1 MRVETVGDDMTT
13 DNADGGPRPPG
24 SAPGTLAKDV
34 MSNSR
39 IGPLVKAV
47 RDLDRSLRGLG
58 LMPGDATL
66 VITLEERNAMW
77 IEALLVKYTG
87 VSAHTG
93 TDGKPLT
100 PMADGKI
107 RRFRLGMVEF
117 RYVTTI

>member
-1 MRVETVGDDMTT
+1 MTT
-13 DNADGGPRPPG
+13 DTPDRGPA
-24 SAPGTLAKDV
+24 APGTAPGTIAKDV

-47 RDLDRSLRGLG
+47 RDLDRALRGLG
-58 LMPGDATL
+58 LLPANATL

-77 IEALLVKYTG
+77 LEALLVKFTG
-87 VSAHTG
+87 PSAHTN
-93 TDGKPLT
+93 TDGSVLT
-100 PMADGKI
+100 PIADGKI